1 MGYPFLDPLIIY
13 NLLSF
18 LPLTALYFPQAYAQ
32 RIYAIHNNH
41 VTNEMRDTTVYNYLV
56 IPSEV
61 NYVNFTWKSGKR
73 KYFYDFDRLQTLDE
87 SILKAP
93 TLSINKHGRIPQEQ
107 KSKYLRYGHLSGGG
121 GYGLTW
127 ITNIDPS

>member
-1 MGYPFLDPLIIY
+1 MSFVSALC
-13 NLLSF
+13 LS
-18 LPLTALYFPQAYAQ
+18 LTALYFPQAYAQ

-93 TLSINKHGRIPQEQ
+93 TLSISKRGRIPQEQ
-107 KSKYLRYGHLSGGG
+107 KSKCPIWSEGLSIYRRGGERYR
-121 GYGLTW
+121 LTW

>member
-1 MGYPFLDPLIIY
+1 
-13 NLLSF
+13 
-18 LPLTALYFPQAYAQ
+18 
-32 RIYAIHNNH
+32 
-41 VTNEMRDTTVYNYLV
+41 MRDTTVYNYLV

-107 KSKYLRYGHLSGGG
+107 KSKYLRYGHLSLGGDT
-121 GYGLTW
+121 GLDLD
-127 ITNIDPS
+127 N